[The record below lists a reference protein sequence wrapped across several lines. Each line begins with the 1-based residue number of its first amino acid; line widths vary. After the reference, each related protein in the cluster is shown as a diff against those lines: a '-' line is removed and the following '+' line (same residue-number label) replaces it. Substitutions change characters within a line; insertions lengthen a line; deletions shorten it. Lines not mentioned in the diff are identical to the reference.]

1 MKEYKLR
8 IADEILKDK
17 PQKKA
22 AVKYK
27 FCSSLLNSIGWS
39 NWKENE

>member
-17 PQKKA
+17 PKKGLLQNTNFA
-22 AVKYK
+22 AA
-27 FCSSLLNSIGWS
+27 LLNSIGWS

>member
-17 PQKKA
+17 PQKGLLQNQYFA
-22 AVKYK
+22 AA
-27 FCSSLLNSIGWS
+27 FGIQ
-39 NWKENE
+39 